1 MKYSPEQLRNSAGYT
16 EALLVKR
23 GLELV
28 TVEAVGHMEQL
39 RAHAD
44 ALDERQELIEALTG
58 AVALIDGDLVGADW
72 KAACREF
79 TKDARAILARLD
91 K

>member
-1 MKYSPEQLRNSAGYT
+1 MSKFTPEQLRNSAGYT

-39 RAHAD
+39 RAHAS
-44 ALDERQELIEALTG
+44 ALEDRKALVEVLTELIAAWRDDPG
-58 AVALIDGDLVGADW
+58 HRFDVAMS
-72 KAACREF
+72 
-79 TKDARAILARLD
+79 DARALLARMGE
-91 K
+91 